1 MNEDIM
7 SIILIKSIKDI
18 EEKKLNHALKA
29 QDITLSQTKT
39 LSVLFKH
46 PERQATLKYLEKELD
61 LAQSVT
67 AGIIIR
73 LEQKK
78 YVESFGDSTDKRIKI
93 VRITPLGEQKYQA
106 SQKIFVEL
114 ENELLSD
121 LTDNEK
127 QQFKELLV
135 KVRNTLHTKV

>member
-1 MNEDIM
+1 MSENIT

-18 EEKKLNHALKA
+18 EEKELNHALKA
-29 QDITLSQTKT
+29 QDITLSQAKT
-39 LSVLFKH
+39 LSVLSKH

-67 AGIIIR
+67 AGMIVR

-78 YVESFGDSTDKRIKI
+78 YVESFGDSADKRIKI

-106 SQKIFVEL
+106 SQKILAEL
-114 ENELLSD
+114 ENEVLSD
-121 LTDNEK
+121 LTDDEK
-127 QQFKELLV
+127 RQFKDLLI
-135 KVRNTLHTKV
+135 KVRNTLLTKA

>member
-18 EEKKLNHALKA
+18 EEKKLNHVLKA

-121 LTDNEK
+121 LTENEK